1 MLHSSTQQ
9 SCQQQLLFHP
19 SYLKQSPFESVLCP
33 CISLYI
39 HPSIYLSLYICMY
52 SCMYLSI
59 FLCIYTC
66 MYLSIYPYIYLSM
79 DVSIPLSMDVSIFLS
94 IYLSMYLFVYLC
106 TSSYIFKQ
114 DGVFYKYWG
123 CIYLSYVTKRLLGL
137 GLGFYI
143 HSMFMIAFLQFLPT
157 LCMCKTIT
165 PLRLIMLYYLSLSPF
180 ESLSLCMHIFIL
192 ILGPILVLYS
202 DQ

>member
-1 MLHSSTQQ
+1 MSM
-9 SCQQQLLFHP
+9 
-19 SYLKQSPFESVLCP
+19 Y
-33 CISLYI
+33 ISLY
-39 HPSIYLSLYICMY
+39 PSIYLSITLYMY
-52 SCMYLSI
+52 VFMYVSIYIFMYLYMYVSI
-59 FLCIYTC
+59 YLTIYIPIYGCIYP
-66 MYLSIYPYIYLSM
+66 SIYGCIY
-79 DVSIPLSMDVSIFLS
+79 LS

-157 LCMCKTIT
+157 LCMCTTIT